1 MTRDDIYDQVA
12 TLAMAK
18 HSYADIADRLNIT
31 SSYVGRVLVELRKN
45 GILPPAELRCE
56 RKSKSF
62 APPAPPIDPDKHHE
76 IIRAVENAISRY
88 AAITEDS
95 RANVLRF
102 MGTRD
107 TVELAAELLGL
118 SGGDGET
125 VPVATLQA
133 VSVVLERYGY
143 VIMQLSG
150 YRPAL

>member
-12 TLAMAK
+12 TLARAN
-18 HSYADIADRLNIT
+18 HPYADIASRLNIT

-45 GILPPAELRCE
+45 GILPPAEPRYE
-56 RKSKSF
+56 RKRKNFS
-62 APPAPPIDPDKHHE
+62 PPIDSDKHRE
-76 IIRAVENAISRY
+76 IIHAVEIAISRY

-102 MGTRD
+102 LGTRN

-125 VPVATLQA
+125 VTVAMRQA
-133 VSVVLERYGY
+133 VSCVLERHGY
-143 VIMQLSG
+143 VIAQLSG
-150 YRPAL
+150 YRAAL